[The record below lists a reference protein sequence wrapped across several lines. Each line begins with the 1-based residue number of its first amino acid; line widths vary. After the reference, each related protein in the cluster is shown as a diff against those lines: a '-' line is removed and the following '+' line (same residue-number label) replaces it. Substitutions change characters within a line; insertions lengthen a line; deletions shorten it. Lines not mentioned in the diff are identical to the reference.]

1 MANRSIFNRRYTS
14 FDSAGQEVYLVNGAG
29 VVTTLSS
36 STNFTAGESLVQGAV
51 VYVSG
56 TQIFNATALS
66 GVADFKY
73 KAIGITSASGSPGQS
88 VAVVVD
94 DAVTL
99 SSRNITA
106 ESALV
111 PGEVYYLS
119 KYSGQVTRFTTVS
132 GSVTNSGTDQ
142 YQALAV
148 IGTALSTAELEVEI
162 NSPVI
167 LYQ

>member
-29 VVTTLSS
+29 VVTTLAS
-36 STNFTAGESLVQGAV
+36 STDFTAGESLVQGAV

-56 TQIFNATALS
+56 TQVFNATAIS
-66 GVADFKY
+66 GVDDWNY
-73 KAIGITSASGSPGQS
+73 RAIGVTAASGSPGQS
-88 VAVVVD
+88 VSVVVD
-94 DAVTL
+94 DAVTIVNE
-99 SSRNITA
+99 NITA
-106 ESALV
+106 EAALV
-111 PGEVYYLS
+111 PGEIYYLS
-119 KYSGQVTRFTTVS
+119 KFDGQITRFTTTS

-162 NSPVI
+162 ATPVI
-167 LYQ
+167 LFE